1 MIKEYCDSCETEIT
15 DKNRA
20 DGGRIHCPESRLGC
34 EVPSKK
40 RGGPV
45 LRVEIITS
53 SNGTANNGHFCKYCI
68 LDALKALDDRNKP
81 RMRAV

>member
-1 MIKEYCDSCETEIT
+1 VIKEYCDSCGVEI
-15 DKNRA
+15 DNNNRA
-20 DGGRIHCPESRLGC
+20 DGGKIHCPDSRLGC

-53 SNGTANNGHFCKYCI
+53 SNGTANAGHFCKHCI
-68 LDALKALDDRNKP
+68 LDALNALDDRKKP
-81 RMRAV
+81 RLRAV